1 MKFNRAGLPGWTY
14 HNEELFELEAS
25 NIFKKKLAISLSSK

>member
-25 NIFKKKLAISLSSK
+25 NIFEKLAISLSSK

>member
-25 NIFKKKLAISLSSK
+25 NIFKKLAIGMSSK